1 MPGRSFRRRL
11 GGRQV
16 ATARA
21 RLPTATANP
30 TGAGKARERAGGPT
44 PQPPPP
50 PPLPPRPPPP
60 PLVGRRLGCRT
71 FCLSSRSQS
80 GALRLSRDC
89 APVKRL
95 ALGWRAGSPA
105 RVAGT
110 PRCVPPP
117 PPPPPRSRRTRDR
130 LFRFGLKPRPGG
142 AASPWPRP
150 ECDSAPHVLSHTPNT
165 TSLSRARLSTLQ
177 HVNRLPSRIPN
188 LVGFPLTSPSLSAF
202 HGEKPLTDCHSQS
215 GTIFF

>member
-11 GGRQV
+11 VGRQV

-21 RLPTATANP
+21 RLPSATAIP

-89 APVKRL
+89 PPVKRL
-95 ALGWRAGSPA
+95 ALALRAGSPA

-110 PRCVPPP
+110 LLCVPW
-117 PPPPPRSRRTRDR
+117 SLRTRNR
-130 LFRFGLKPRPGG
+130 LFRFRLKPRPRG
-142 AASPWPRP
+142 AASSRPWP
-150 ECDSAPHVLSHTPNT
+150 ECDSAPHVLSHKPNT
-165 TSLSRARLSTLQ
+165 TSLSPAQ
-177 HVNRLPSRIPN
+177 HTPK
-188 LVGFPLTSPSLSAF
+188 
-202 HGEKPLTDCHSQS
+202 HKPPGQQNP
-215 GTIFF
+215 

>member
-11 GGRQV
+11 GGGQV

-21 RLPTATANP
+21 RLLSATANL

-89 APVKRL
+89 RPVKRL
-95 ALGWRAGSPA
+95 ALGLRAGSLT

-110 PRCVPPP
+110 PMFV
-117 PPPPPRSRRTRDR
+117 PRSLRTRNR
-130 LFRFGLKPRPGG
+130 LFRFGLKPRPRG
-142 AASPWPRP
+142 AASLWPRP
-150 ECDSAPHVLSHTPNT
+150 ECDSAPHVLSHTQNT
-165 TSLSRARLSTLQ
+165 TSLSPAQ
-177 HVNRLPSRIPN
+177 H
-188 LVGFPLTSPSLSAF
+188 TQK
-202 HGEKPLTDCHSQS
+202 HKPPGQQNS
-215 GTIFF
+215 

>member
-11 GGRQV
+11 GGGQV

-21 RLPTATANP
+21 RLPPATANP
-30 TGAGKARERAGGPT
+30 TGAGKAREGAGGPT

-89 APVKRL
+89 PPVKRFGARL
-95 ALGWRAGSPA
+95 AGG
-105 RVAGT
+105 VAGL
-110 PRCVPPP
+110 CGKDAV
-117 PPPPPRSRRTRDR
+117 
-130 LFRFGLKPRPGG
+130 
-142 AASPWPRP
+142 
-150 ECDSAPHVLSHTPNT
+150 V
-165 TSLSRARLSTLQ
+165 
-177 HVNRLPSRIPN
+177 RLPHPPEPEDPQQVIP
-188 LVGFPLTSPSLSAF
+188 VWVEA
-202 HGEKPLTDCHSQS
+202 
-215 GTIFF
+215 